1 MVRCSPDLMPGHF
14 LNRGAVD
21 GRETGTWL
29 RLEST
34 PTLPLDGEPACRDK
48 RIAHETAQH
57 GT

>member
-1 MVRCSPDLMPGHF
+1 MVRCSPDLMPGR
-14 LNRGAVD
+14 NPRG
-21 GRETGTWL
+21 R
-29 RLEST
+29 ST